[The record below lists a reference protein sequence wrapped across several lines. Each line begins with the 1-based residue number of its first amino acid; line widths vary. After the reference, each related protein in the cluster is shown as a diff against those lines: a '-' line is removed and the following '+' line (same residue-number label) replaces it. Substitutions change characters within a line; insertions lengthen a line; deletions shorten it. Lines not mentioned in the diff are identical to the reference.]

1 MYSEQKLLEIN
12 MVLRSHHLRFFKA
25 RMLTS
30 LVEKSLSLSSLKT
43 TQKVLSIFRKNTG
56 PATEDEA
63 IILVDCYSTIFN
75 RMEGLPSFKG
85 RCLSRSLALSFM
97 LSRKGISSDL
107 QIGVCLVNG
116 NLDSHAWL
124 ERNGKPINDHPSA
137 IARYFVLPDHKIS
150 TITRFR

>member
-12 MVLRSHHLRFFKA
+12 AALKSHNIRFLKA

-30 LVEKSLSLSSLKT
+30 LLETSLAISSLKST
-43 TQKVLSIFRKNTG
+43 RKLLSFFKKNIG

-63 IILVDCYSTIFN
+63 IIIIDCYTTIFN
-75 RMEGLPSFKG
+75 RMQALPSLKG

-107 QIGVCLVNG
+107 RIGVCHYNG

-124 ERNGKPINDHPSA
+124 ERNGRPINDHPSV
-137 IARYFVLPDHKIS
+137 IARYFVLPEHKIS
-150 TITRFR
+150 TRFR